1 MAAYVHRTTLRFR
14 DTDAAGIIYFASY
27 FTLAHEALEA
37 CMAHY
42 GIGVGRVLREK
53 EYILPLVHADGDFT
67 APLRVDD
74 EVVIAVTTTKIGHTS
89 FVMEFVMKTP
99 EGQPVCIAHTI
110 HLALHRADQK
120 PMPIPDEVRSVLDRL
135 AP

>member
-1 MAAYVHRTTLRFR
+1 MPPYVHRTTLRFR

-37 CMAHY
+37 CMLHY
-42 GIGVGRVLREK
+42 DLGVGRVTRERD
-53 EYILPLVHADGDFT
+53 YILPLVHADGDFA

-74 EVVIAVTTTKIGHTS
+74 EVLIEVSTAKVGTTS
-89 FVMEFVMKTP
+89 FAIAYTMTTP
-99 EGQPVCIAHTI
+99 EGTHVCQAQTVHVS
-110 HLALHRADQK
+110 LHRERQK
-120 PMPIPDEVRSVLDRL
+120 PIPLPDEVRTILQRL

>member
-37 CMAHY
+37 CMLHH
-42 GIGVGRVLREK
+42 GLGVGRVLREK
-53 EYILPLVHADGDFT
+53 EYILPLVHADGDFA

-74 EVVIAVTTTKIGHTS
+74 EVVIAVTAVRVGTTS
-89 FVMEFVMKTP
+89 FTMQFVMTTP
-99 EGQPVCIAHTI
+99 TGKHVCTAHTA
-110 HLALHRADQK
+110 HVVLNRSEENS
-120 PMPIPDEVRSVLDRL
+120 MPIPDEVREVLNRL

>member
-14 DTDAAGIIYFASY
+14 DTDAAGIIYFAGY

-37 CMAHY
+37 CMVHY
-42 GIGVGRVLREK
+42 GIGVGRVIREK
-53 EYILPLVHADGDFT
+53 EFILPLVHADGDFA

-74 EVVIAVTTTKIGHTS
+74 EVLIAVTASAIGRTS
-89 FVMEFVMKTP
+89 FTIEYTMTTP
-99 EGQPVCIAHTI
+99 EGTNVCSAHTI
-110 HLALHRADQK
+110 HVAMNREEQK
-120 PMPIPDEVRSVLDRL
+120 PMPIPEEVRSVLEQL